1 MRILTKKDDGIGS
14 STSFGPTEGIVE
26 DDSINEVK
34 SAPTKRNKSAY
45 KGGQGVKKNYMGS
58 NT

>member
-1 MRILTKKDDGIGS
+1 MHILCKKEDNIGS
-14 STSFGPTEGIVE
+14 STSFGLNDGVAE

-45 KGGQGVKKNYMGS
+45 KGGQMMKKNQLGF
-58 NT
+58 TT